1 MLFSINKLC
10 VIQQQVPLLLPCVN
24 FAQITIPSLTYQ
36 EATFLIKD
44 ILNKSGVNS
53 LVTGPVKYCMKP
65 NLSLFFTPLRFN
77 TLYSL

>member
-44 ILNKSGVNS
+44 IFKQEWCQQFSNRTRKV
-53 LVTGPVKYCMKP
+53 
-65 NLSLFFTPLRFN
+65 
-77 TLYSL
+77 LYET